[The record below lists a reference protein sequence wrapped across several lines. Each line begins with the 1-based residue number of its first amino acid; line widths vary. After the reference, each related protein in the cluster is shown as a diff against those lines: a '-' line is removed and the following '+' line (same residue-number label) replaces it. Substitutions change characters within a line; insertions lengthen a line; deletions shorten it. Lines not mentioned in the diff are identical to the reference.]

1 MATAMAHQV
10 DFGPTGI
17 RGLLE
22 YGPFDTE
29 LGLELGLSLW
39 LHRSA
44 TSPEEARAAML
55 ELRTVILRVS
65 GLDSRSEPFPL
76 IGRQVE
82 RDLINLANYLGSLV
96 SRASVARGCHAET
109 LVELAIAQL

>member
-1 MATAMAHQV
+1 V
-10 DFGPTGI
+10 DTNAALQNEFGPAAL
-17 RGLLE
+17 RGLVE

-44 TSPEEARAAML
+44 TGLEDARRAML
-55 ELRTVILRVS
+55 ELRSVILAVS

-82 RDLINLANYLGSLV
+82 LDLVNLANYLGSLV
-96 SRASVARGCHAET
+96 SRAAEHCECAPEVV
-109 LVELAIAQL
+109 VERAIAQL